1 MGRWS
6 WRASVVVVLLVL
18 AVAAPAPAPAEASAG
33 GLRLVQDEV
42 LSEDGRLHRL
52 TLHSDALERETD
64 VRILLPAAYADP
76 ARADVRYPVLLLVH
90 GVSGS
95 ERDWT
100 ERTDVEGTTADDD
113 LIVVMP
119 DGGTS
124 GFYSDWRNGPAWESF
139 HLGEL
144 VPWVDATYRT
154 VGTRE
159 GRAVAGLSMGG
170 FGAMSYAA
178 RHPDRFVAAAA
189 FSGAVDL
196 AGLGAA
202 EGLALQQAGL
212 TPDDLWG
219 SYLTDEATWRSHNPA
234 DLVRNLRGV
243 VLRHT
248 TGTGVPCVGDRP
260 ESGTLEAAIHPMN
273 VSFDLKLT
281 QAGVAHEYLPRLC
294 GTHEWHHW
302 EAALTAWLPTLLATF
317 ADPPPPPAAFDHRSA
332 EQQVSVWGWSFTAH
346 RPAVELLDLT
356 GVSPAGLS
364 LTGSGPV
371 DVVTPP
377 TYVPGAS
384 YLLTSRAAG
393 VLTVPVGLVPPLG
406 TVGAGPVAE
415 RAVSA
420 DDEGRLAFTVDLGP
434 AHTVNQWSPE
444 GVLAEAAAPGAYL
457 QTATVTIAPV
467 PGPPPAIDPASAST
481 STAAAGPT
489 GTLPA
494 TGGGPAPWWAAAAL
508 LVGLPLL
515 RRAVGHAVR
524 P

>member
-1 MGRWS
+1 MGRWA
-6 WRASVVVVLLVL
+6 WRAWVVAVLLALAVAVPTAPARASVEGV
-18 AVAAPAPAPAEASAG
+18 
-33 GLRLVQDEV
+33 RLVHDEV

-52 TLHSDALERETD
+52 TLHSDALGRETD
-64 VRILLPAAYADP
+64 VRILLPAGYDDP
-76 ARADVRYPVLLLVH
+76 AFADVRYPVLLLVH

-100 ERTDVEGTTADDD
+100 ERTDVEGTTADED
-113 LIVVMP
+113 LLVVMP
-119 DGGTS
+119 DGGRQ

-144 VPWVDATYRT
+144 LPWVDATYRT

-178 RHPDRFVAAAA
+178 RHPDRFVAAAS

-196 AGLGAA
+196 AGLGPLEA
-202 EGLALQQAGL
+202 LALQQAGL

-273 VSFDLKLT
+273 ASFDLKLT

-302 EAALTAWLPTLLATF
+302 EAALTAWLPTLMATF
-317 ADPPPPPAAFDHRSA
+317 AEPPPPPAAFDHRSA
-332 EQQVSVWGWSFTAH
+332 DRRVSVWGWSFTAH

-377 TYVPGAS
+377 AYEPGTT

-415 RAVSA
+415 RQVLA
-420 DDEGRLAFTVDLGP
+420 DDAGRLAFTVDLGP
-434 AHTVNQWSPE
+434 PHTVNQWSPE

-457 QTATVTIAPV
+457 RTATVTIARV
-467 PGPPPAIDPASAST
+467 PAPPAPPPPT
-481 STAAAGPT
+481 SSPWISRTGPV

-494 TGGGPAPWWAAAAL
+494 TGGSPALWWAAAAL

-515 RRAVGHAVR
+515 RRAVGHSR
-524 P
+524 